1 MKVPINC
8 YDEQYYEEL
17 PVEISIFRQRVGKA
31 YDALIAWCDNHLE
44 HSHNN
49 KEEKGK
55 VMM

>member
-31 YDALIAWCDNHLE
+31 YDALIAWCDNHLGDN
-44 HSHNN
+44 HNRT
-49 KEEKGK
+49 EEKGR
-55 VMM
+55 